1 MTHDWLATAKQ
12 LGVGRSLRVPHCG
25 EGKDAKASRPTTNK
39 YTLHCFR
46 CGHHEVHNERESFAD
61 LSARLLSAQRLDRVV
76 PQSWDDVV
84 RRTSIRWD
92 CIPTEFRIWLLRAG
106 IGAAEQQ
113 RLDIR
118 YEEGGRLY
126 IPSPCKR
133 YWCARGPRGAE
144 PKYVA
149 PSPRVPDPVVWE
161 PGHVRSSA
169 VVLVEDL
176 LSGWKVSE
184 AGYTALSVCGT
195 SLLPS
200 YITMLL
206 ERSSPVVTWFD
217 PDSGR
222 QLGMRPGRVAAEK
235 HGSTLKRLGLQVYD
249 VLSEKDPKGHHLL
262 EIRDYVDAVVA
273 GG

>member
-1 MTHDWLATAKQ
+1 MHSWLAVAKQ
-12 LGVGRSLRVPHCG
+12 LGSGHSIRVPHCG
-25 EGKDAKASRPTTNK
+25 EGRDAKVARPAATKFTM
-39 YTLHCFR
+39 HCFR
-46 CGHHEVHNERESFAD
+46 CGASEVRYERESFEQ
-61 LSARLLSAQRLDRVV
+61 LSARLLSTRGLDLK
-76 PQSWDDVV
+76 PAPDWAAVV
-84 RRTSIRWD
+84 RRTSDAWD
-92 CIPTEFRIWLLRAG
+92 CIPAEYRLWLLRAG

-149 PSPRVPDPVVWE
+149 PSPRMPDPIVWE
-161 PGHVRSSA
+161 PRYIRPA
-169 VVLVEDL
+169 AIVLVEDL

-200 YITMLL
+200 YITLLL
-206 ERSSPVVTWFD
+206 ERGSPVVTWFD

-262 EIRDYVDAVVA
+262 EIRDYVDAVIA
-273 GG
+273 SK